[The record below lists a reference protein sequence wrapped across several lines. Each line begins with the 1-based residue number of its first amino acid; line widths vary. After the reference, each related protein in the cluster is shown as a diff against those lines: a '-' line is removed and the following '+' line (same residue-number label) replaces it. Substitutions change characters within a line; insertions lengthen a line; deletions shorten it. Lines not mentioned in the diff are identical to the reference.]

1 MRPEATDMNDDVTG
15 ENAVMQNKGR
25 SWTRTLAWGLIGGL
39 ALLVGGDRSA
49 RTAGGFGQDPLDVL
63 NLQVRANAIIVV
75 DSSGSMS
82 ESLTAGDLAGDAHAA
97 KLWKAKQV
105 LKQVIQEN
113 ERKVSF
119 QFGQYKQPGV
129 GTSNFGFCS
138 ITTTQAC
145 NPGACPTGETCVT
158 GPMRVPTTGFGRFL
172 YTATS
177 CNAAD
182 AGDECHAG
190 DSMLTNELLVDLR
203 SYVVPPGMRVR
214 MQEGGTNLP
223 DSAQCEVAAGTYR
236 TAIDFANAVA
246 AAMSNCGTGGNTY
259 TVTVDLNNTT
269 GVAGPPYL
277 TYNHRFRF
285 QRASGSLTWLI
296 RWSQMTGTYNPLRLF
311 LVANGFNTDPP
322 ATFTTAAYVPNST
335 PNTGIDLKRDLT
347 TNATNGGKFSETL
360 SGETF
365 THYKLY
371 ARRFFNGQRV
381 LVRPDGVACSVTPNA
396 GTTGIG
402 GDGTGPGQEPWVDIE
417 RGTNT
422 CTAATPAQVV
432 RFHFSSV
439 PRSTNFL
446 GDGNAD
452 GEWRSWSGN
461 TTCGGFES
469 LVPLQP
475 CTQNAQFELVSPFLD
490 NEIEID
496 ASSRWPVNYTEDGAG
511 NVTSQPAVGGMR
523 AAGNT
528 PIAQSLLDIDTV
540 WETSLWPT
548 ISAYSTNG
556 PFPKTFVIFLTDGD
570 DTCETATGGSALSD
584 DQRALRAAYRA
595 QLLYQ
600 SVDTSPTIPARR
612 VASSVTTFVVAFG
625 TGASGTRSDWIAYGG
640 SGMNNAPNPTNVI
653 PLTNHGGTI
662 GSRWS
667 RGPTAAELAACTSCR
682 PAFLAGDE
690 EALGRALQIAID
702 QGQAAGT
709 FSDQQSVTDSIFEL
723 SFAVGFD
730 PRNPQTRYSSSVP
743 VLLQSVFDMPNFN
756 GRFRA
761 FKRGVGTSDLVWDAG
776 DKLRLRVLNGVT
788 GTDGMGTGFWSYN
801 ELRGSGTDANIVS
814 SNARIKRRIYT
825 SNGNGVFQPTQDDLL
840 NGTGP
845 GRITLWPAE
854 ASVDPAG
861 PGGIFDDEM
870 HIQMGQVFQ
879 ENPPP
884 APMTTVSYDYLRA
897 KYGACTATV
906 AADQHPN
913 CRPLSQEPPAILTAV
928 PPTATNMNQA
938 VLEARRIILAS
949 MAGAKLH
956 KTGNIA
962 IRRAADKQLLFLAKE
977 WPIVESTLAAPAIV
991 GPPPPE
997 APGQHALEWDLF
1009 VRGPRDNNGDA
1020 LNHVTKGLGLRDPDK
1035 DSNDNQNDSRQAL
1048 KPVMTVA
1055 YHAANDMLH
1064 AFRAGPCRDNSA
1076 TSSCL
1081 NGVNEGG
1088 GEELW
1093 GYVPYDLLG
1102 NLPKLVFPQTRA
1114 DHTYMLAAPIRL
1126 TPVFV
1131 PGAWSI
1137 SSDIRGEGLWRHII
1151 VFGRGIAGRHMTAL
1165 DVTAPGP
1172 FTQGSLSTAGPIV
1185 LWNRGNPDTQNGL
1198 VGGPANNTVSGNDD
1212 LAAYAEM
1219 GQTWSVPAIA
1229 FVEAARNPTPR
1240 KPAGVEFVAY
1250 VGSGY
1255 TGREPSSPEPEGKRF
1270 YAMDALTGDVI
1281 TSTNVGNRSGFVPYE
1296 NAIVA
1301 GPVAFNALALSNRLV
1316 ATHPAETPSTRVYF
1330 NDIHGRLF
1338 RIMTDDP
1345 STVTLLGDMNGNAN
1359 TVLHPLGVSPSL
1371 LFYGEPS
1378 EQEYPHI
1385 YVESGNDNR
1394 IFSPE
1399 AVPATTPPFK
1409 AWALVDKDLTS
1420 DPDAGDGV
1428 DGPVEVLFTKE
1439 FPNLYRGTAQ
1449 PATAFSESGFGRVFF
1464 VGTRFNPPG
1473 TQFAPP
1479 PPPCRSSFDS
1489 ILFALGAGTGN
1500 AAYDLNTGGDTDEY
1514 IEYIDEQLKSVQTQ
1528 GGQVIVDRGLNTT
1541 APTPPPPDVIA
1552 PPIDGSVFAGL
1563 SVPPQF
1569 VVSHRET
1576 PFSGASAVCR

>member
-1 MRPEATDMNDDVTG
+1 MRPEATDMNDVTG
-15 ENAVMQNKGR
+15 ENAVMQNKRR
-25 SWTRTLAWGLIGGL
+25 SWTRILAWGLLGGL

-49 RTAGGFGQDPLDVL
+49 RTAGGTGQDPLDVL

-82 ESLTAGDLAGDAHAA
+82 EALGAGDLAGDAHAS

-129 GTSNFGFCS
+129 GSSNFGFCS
-138 ITTTQAC
+138 VTTTQAC

-172 YTATS
+172 YTTSS
-177 CNAAD
+177 CNVAD
-182 AGDECHAG
+182 TGHECHAG
-190 DSMLTNELLVDLR
+190 DSMLTNELLVDSR
-203 SYVVPPGMRVR
+203 TFVVPAGQRVR
-214 MQEGGTNLP
+214 MSEGGVNLA
-223 DSAQCEVAAGTYR
+223 DSAQCGVAAGTY
-236 TAIDFANAVA
+236 TNAFTFATAVA
-246 AAMSNCGTGGNTY
+246 TAMSNCGTGGNTY
-259 TVTVDLNNTT
+259 TATVDQNN
-269 GVAGPPYL
+269 
-277 TYNHRFRF
+277 NHRFRF
-285 QRASGSLTWLI
+285 QRSGGTLAWTM

-311 LVANGFNTDPP
+311 LVANGL
-322 ATFTTAAYVPNST
+322 TADSASQGGTAYVPAST
-335 PNTGIDLKRDLT
+335 PINGIDLKRDASVSAT
-347 TNATNGGKFSETL
+347 TGGKFSETL
-360 SGETF
+360 GGDTF

-371 ARRFFNGQRV
+371 ARRFFNGQRI

-402 GDGTGPGQEPWVDIE
+402 GDGSGPGQEPWVDIE
-417 RGTNT
+417 RGTTT
-422 CTAATPAQVV
+422 CTVATPAQVV

-446 GDGNAD
+446 GDANAD
-452 GEWRSWSGN
+452 GEWRTWSGN

-475 CTQNAQFELVSPFLD
+475 CTQNAQFDLVSPFLD

-496 ASSRWPVNYTEDGAG
+496 ASSRWPVNYAEDATG

-528 PIAQSLLDIDTV
+528 PIAQSLLDIDNV

-548 ISAYSTNG
+548 ISGYSTNG

-570 DTCETATGGSALSD
+570 DTCETVSGGSALGD
-584 DQRALRAAYRA
+584 DERALRAAYRA

-600 SVDTSPTIPARR
+600 SVDMSPTIPARR

-625 TGASGTRSDWIAYGG
+625 TGASGDRSNWIAYGG
-640 SGMNNAPNPTNVI
+640 SGMNNAPNTLNVV
-653 PLTNHGGTI
+653 PLTNHGGAI

-667 RGPTAAELAACTSCR
+667 RPPTSTEVSNCSTCR

-702 QGQAAGT
+702 QGQAAGV

-743 VLLQSVFDMPNFN
+743 VLLQSVFEMPNFN

-776 DKLRLRVLNGVT
+776 DKLRNRVLYGNAGAAP
-788 GTDGMGTGFWSYN
+788 GDGMGTGLWSYG

-825 SNGNGVFQPTQDDLL
+825 SNGNGVFQPTQTNLL

-854 ASVDPAG
+854 PSVDPAG
-861 PGGIFDDEM
+861 SGGIFDDEM

-884 APMTTVSYDYLRA
+884 APMTTVTYDYLRA
-897 KYGACTATV
+897 KYGACTATIAV
-906 AADQHPN
+906 DQHPN
-913 CRPLSQEPPAILTAV
+913 CRPLSQEPPAVATAV
-928 PPTATNMNQA
+928 PPTAANMNRA

-949 MAGAKLH
+949 MAGAGLH
-956 KTGNIA
+956 KTGNVA
-962 IRRAADKQLLFLAKE
+962 IRRPADKELQFVAKA
-977 WPIVESTLAAPAIV
+977 WPIAESTLAAPAIV

-997 APGQHALEWDLF
+997 LPALHAAEWDLF
-1009 VRGPRDNNGDA
+1009 ARGPRDNNGDSINA
-1020 LNHVTKGLGLRDPDK
+1020 VMRGLGLRDPDK
-1035 DSNDNQNDSRQAL
+1035 DSTDNQNDTRQSL

-1093 GYVPYDLLG
+1093 GFVPYDLLG

-1114 DHTYMLAAPIRL
+1114 DHTYMLATPIRL

-1131 PGAWSI
+1131 PGTWTVDSYG
-1137 SSDIRGEGLWRHII
+1137 GEGLWRHVI
-1151 VFGRGIAGRHMTAL
+1151 VFGRGIAGRYMTAL

-1172 FTQGSLSTAGPIV
+1172 FTQGSLSTTGPIV
-1185 LWNRGNPDTQNGL
+1185 LWNRGNPDTQNGV
-1198 VGGPANNTVSGNDD
+1198 VGGPANNTVSGNNDA
-1212 LAAYAEM
+1212 AAYADM
-1219 GQTWSVPAIA
+1219 GQTWSVPAVA
-1229 FVEAARNPTPR
+1229 FVEATRNTTTR
-1240 KPAGVEFVAY
+1240 KPEGVEFVAY

-1270 YAMDALTGDVI
+1270 YALDVLTGDVI
-1281 TSTNVGNRSGFVPYE
+1281 SSTNVGNRGGFVPFE
-1296 NAIVA
+1296 NSLVS

-1345 STVTLLGDMNGNAN
+1345 STVTLLGDVNGNAN
-1359 TVLHPLGVSPSL
+1359 TVNHPLGVSPSL

-1378 EQEYPHI
+1378 QQEYPHI

-1420 DPDAGDGV
+1420 DPDGGDGV

-1500 AAYDLNTGGDTDEY
+1500 AAYDLNSGGDTDEY
-1514 IEYIDEQLKSVQTQ
+1514 IEYRDEQLKSVQTQ
-1528 GGQVIVDRGLNTT
+1528 GGQVIVDRGLNTS

-1552 PPIDGSVFAGL
+1552 PPVDGSVFAGL
-1563 SVPPQF
+1563 SVPSQF

-1576 PFSGASAVCR
+1576 PFSGSSAVCR

>member
-1 MRPEATDMNDDVTG
+1 MRSESADMNDDVTG
-15 ENAVMQNKGR
+15 ENAAMQNTRR
-25 SWTRTLAWGLIGGL
+25 SWTRTLAWGLLGGI
-39 ALLVGGDRSA
+39 ALLVVGDRGA
-49 RTAGGFGQDPLDVL
+49 RTAGGTGQDPLDVL

-82 ESLTAGDLAGDAHAA
+82 EALGSGDLAGDAHAA

-129 GTSNFGFCS
+129 GSSSFGFCS
-138 ITTTQAC
+138 VTTTQSC
-145 NPGACPTGETCVT
+145 NPGACPAGESCVT

-172 YTATS
+172 YTTSS
-177 CNAAD
+177 CNVAD
-182 AGDECHAG
+182 TGHECHQG
-190 DSMLTNELLVDLR
+190 DSMTTNELLVDVR
-203 SYVVPPGMRVR
+203 TYVVPAGQRIRMR
-214 MQEGGTNLP
+214 ENGGTLT
-223 DSAQCEVAAGTYR
+223 DRVECQVAPGTYR
-236 TAIDFANAVA
+236 TAFEFADAVA
-246 AAMSNCGTGGNTY
+246 TAMSNCGTNGNTY
-259 TVTVDLNNTT
+259 TVTVAQNN
-269 GVAGPPYL
+269 A
-277 TYNHRFRF
+277 HRFSFTRVGS
-285 QRASGSLTWLI
+285 ASWGI
-296 RWSQMTGTYNPLRLF
+296 RWDLMTGTYNTLRTF
-311 LVANGFNTDPP
+311 LVGNGLTGSTGDMNVNTYTPGTNGNP
-322 ATFTTAAYVPNST
+322 TTA
-335 PNTGIDLKRDLT
+335 IDLKRDASVST
-347 TNATNGGKFSETL
+347 TNGGKFTETV
-360 SGETF
+360 GGDTF
-365 THYKLY
+365 VHYKLY
-371 ARRFFNGQRV
+371 ARRFFNGQRI
-381 LVRPDGVACSVTPNA
+381 LVRPDGVACSTTPDP

-402 GDGTGPGQEPWVDIE
+402 GDGTGLGQEPWVDIE
-417 RGTNT
+417 LGTTT
-422 CTAATPAQVV
+422 CSGPATPAQVV
-432 RFHFSSV
+432 RFKFSSV

-446 GDGNAD
+446 GNAAAD
-452 GEWRSWSGN
+452 GEWRTWTGN
-461 TTCGGFES
+461 GTCGGFES

-475 CTQNAQFELVSPFLD
+475 CTQNAQFGLVSPFLD
-490 NEIEID
+490 DEIEID
-496 ASSRWPVNYTEDGAG
+496 AGTRWPVNYAEDAVG

-528 PIAQSLLDIDTV
+528 PIAQSLIDIDSV
-540 WETSLWPT
+540 WEGSLWPT
-548 ISAYSTNG
+548 ISGYSANG

-570 DTCETATGGSALSD
+570 DTCETAGGGSTLSD

-600 SVDTSPTIPARR
+600 AVDSSSITRR

-625 TGASGTRSDWIAYGG
+625 TGAAGNRSDWIAYGG
-640 SGMNNAPNPTNVI
+640 SGMNNVPNTPNVI
-653 PLTNHGGTI
+653 PLTNHGGAI

-667 RGPTAAELAACTSCR
+667 RSPTAAEVAACTTCR
-682 PAFLAGDE
+682 PAFQAGDE

-723 SFAVGFD
+723 SSAVGFD

-743 VLLQSVFDMPNFN
+743 VLLQSVFEMPNFN

-776 DKLRLRVLNGVT
+776 DELRSRVVNGVF
-788 GTDGMGTGFWSYN
+788 GTDGMGTSDWSYA
-801 ELRGSGTDANIVS
+801 EIRGSGTDANIVS

-825 SNGNGVFQPTQDDLL
+825 SNGNGVFQPSQDDLL

-845 GRITLWPAE
+845 GRITLWPPE
-854 ASVDPAG
+854 PSVDPAG
-861 PGGIFDDEM
+861 TGGIFDDEM
-870 HIQMGQVFQ
+870 HIQLGQVFQ

-884 APMTTVSYDYLRA
+884 APMTTVTYDYLRA

-906 AADQHPN
+906 ALDMHPN
-913 CRPLSQEPPAILTAV
+913 CTT
-928 PPTATNMNQA
+928 PPTTPTAAALARA
-938 VLEARRIILAS
+938 VMESRRIILAS
-949 MAGAKLH
+949 MAGADLVKI
-956 KTGNIA
+956 GNVA
-962 IRRAADKQLLFLAKE
+962 VRRPADKELLFRAKA

-997 APGQHALEWDLF
+997 LPAQHAAEWDLF
-1009 VRGPRDNNGDA
+1009 ARGPRDNNGDSINA
-1020 LNHVTKGLGLRDPDK
+1020 VMRGLGLRDPDK
-1035 DSNDNQNDSRQAL
+1035 DSTDNQNDNRQSL

-1076 TSSCL
+1076 NSNCL
-1081 NGVNEGG
+1081 NGVNEAG

-1093 GYVPYDLLG
+1093 GFVPYDLLG

-1114 DHTYMLAAPIRL
+1114 DHTYMLATPVRL

-1131 PGAWSI
+1131 PGTWSV
-1137 SSDIRGEGLWRHII
+1137 DTYGGEGLWRHVI
-1151 VFGRGIAGRHMTAL
+1151 VFGRGIAGRYMTAL

-1172 FTQGSLSTAGPIV
+1172 FTQGSLSTTGPIV

-1212 LAAYAEM
+1212 AAAYADM
-1219 GQTWSVPAIA
+1219 GQTWSVPAVA
-1229 FVEAARNPTPR
+1229 FVEARFNRTPR
-1240 KPAGVEFVAY
+1240 KPNGVDFVAY

-1270 YAMDALTGDVI
+1270 YALDVLTGDVI
-1281 TSTNVGNRSGFVPYE
+1281 SSTNVGNRGGFVPFE
-1296 NAIVA
+1296 NALVS
-1301 GPVAFNALALSNRLV
+1301 GPVAFNELALSNRLV
-1316 ATHPAETPSTRVYF
+1316 ATHPAETPSTLVYF
-1330 NDIHGRLF
+1330 NDIHGRLY
-1338 RIMTDDP
+1338 RVKTDDP
-1345 STVTLLGDMNGNAN
+1345 GTVTLLGDVNGNAN
-1359 TVLHPLGVSPSL
+1359 TVNHPLGVSPSL

-1378 EQEYPHI
+1378 QQEYPHI
-1385 YVESGNDNR
+1385 YIESGNDNR

-1399 AVPATTPPFK
+1399 ANPPTTPPFK

-1420 DPDAGDGV
+1420 DPDGGDGV
-1428 DGPVEVLFTKE
+1428 DGPVEVLFTKD
-1439 FPNLYRGTAQ
+1439 FPDLYRGTAQ
-1449 PATAFSESGFGRVFF
+1449 PATAFTESGFGRVFF

-1500 AAYDLNTGGDTDEY
+1500 AAYDLNSGADSDEY
-1514 IEYIDEQLKSVQTQ
+1514 IEYRDEQLKSVQTQ
-1528 GGQVIVDRGLNTT
+1528 GGQVIVDRGLNTS
-1541 APTPPPPDVIA
+1541 APTPPPPDQIA

-1563 SVPPQF
+1563 SVPDNF

-1576 PFSGASAVCR
+1576 PFSGSSAVCR